1 MGFLIAAI
9 IIFALVQR
17 RKYRRIYRDYKRG
30 CKHDKWSRRWERMQ
44 AHGDARNE
52 TGRGNYDKWDKW
64 SRQWQDWERWAEDA
78 RHQAADAGQKIA
90 STLEMA
96 EAKIRREA
104 ERLRGGAPGGAPKP
118 GADAASQSS
127 KASKRSESEQPA
139 GFDQDREQELDSDE
153 ERKAYQRARRRAAR
167 EAGFYIHL
175 MWYGIVIGSLL
186 VVNLVVSPAFE
197 WWIFPALG
205 WGIGLASH
213 FGAVYGWRWIHERV
227 FQPAVQR
234 EVQREVTREK
244 EALRTEKQASLD
256 ELTASFAHEI
266 RNPIAAA
273 KSLVQQMGEDPISN
287 ENVEYAKVALD
298 ELERVERS
306 VSHLLKYAKE
316 TDYVFENVGLAS
328 VLDHAL
334 TEMRAKLEAN
344 HVSVSRNYIGGP
356 TVRADADKLRQ
367 VFTNVIDNAIDAME
381 SNAGERRLEF
391 GIRSLYPGTA
401 TVVIRDNGCG
411 IPEDKLAKI
420 FNPFYTTKKNGT
432 GLGMGIAK
440 KVMDAHSGR
449 IEVQSKPGTGTEFRL
464 SIPLADAIRTQN
476 QSDESDQ
483 SNPAGFNYASPSDLE
498 RPSANPPDM
507 PQEMAQDTSQDV
519 LDDISPDILDDKRDG
534 THATG
539 AGGNGRPTNRPPAG
553 AGERR

>member
-1 MGFLIAAI
+1 MGLLIAAI
-9 IIFALVQR
+9 IIFAVIQR
-17 RKYRRIYRDYKRG
+17 NRYRRLGTGK
-30 CKHDKWSRRWERMQ
+30 CDKWSRRWDRIQ
-44 AHGDARNE
+44 SRDDAK
-52 TGRGNYDKWDKW
+52 TQGGRSANDKWDKW

-78 RHQAADAGQKIA
+78 RHQAADVGHKVANKI
-90 STLEMA
+90 EMA
-96 EAKIRREA
+96 EAKLRREA
-104 ERLRGGAPGGAPKP
+104 ERLRGGAPRPGGAT
-118 GADAASQSS
+118 AASTSRPTQA
-127 KASKRSESEQPA
+127 ASA
-139 GFDQDREQELDSDE
+139 TDREPQRDSDDD
-153 ERKAYQRARRRAAR
+153 ERKAYERARRRAAR
-167 EAGFYIHL
+167 EAGFYVHL

-186 VVNLVVSPAFE
+186 VLNLVVSPGFE
-197 WWIFPALG
+197 WWVFPALG

-227 FQPAVQR
+227 FEPAVQR

-244 EALRTEKQASLD
+244 EVLRTEKQASLD

-273 KSLVQQMGEDPISN
+273 KSLVQQMGEDPTSN
-287 ENVEYAKVALD
+287 ENVEYARVALD

-316 TDYVFENVGLAS
+316 TDYSFENVGLAS
-328 VLDHAL
+328 VLDAAL

-344 HVSVSRNYIGGP
+344 KVSVSRSYIGGP

-391 GIRSLYPGTA
+391 GIVSLHPGAA

-411 IPEDKLAKI
+411 IAEDRLAKI

-449 IEVQSKPGTGTEFRL
+449 IEVQSEPGTGTEFRL
-464 SIPLADAIRTQN
+464 LIPLADAVRAR
-476 QSDESDQ
+476 DQ
-483 SNPAGFNYASPSDLE
+483 SGETGLQDHPDPDGDDAIAHRGVTQEPADSK
-498 RPSANPPDM
+498 
-507 PQEMAQDTSQDV
+507 PQQ
-519 LDDISPDILDDKRDG
+519 
-534 THATG
+534 
-539 AGGNGRPTNRPPAG
+539 AGI
-553 AGERR
+553 GERR

>member
-1 MGFLIAAI
+1 MGLLIVAI

-17 RKYRRIYRDYKRG
+17 RKYRRIYRGYKR
-30 CKHDKWSRRWERMQ
+30 DKWSRRWERMQ
-44 AHGDARNE
+44 ADEVKNQNGQHGQAPN
-52 TGRGNYDKWDKW
+52 DKWDKW
-64 SRQWQDWERWAEDA
+64 SRQWQDWERWAHDA
-78 RHQAADAGQKIA
+78 RHQAAEVGHKVA
-90 STLEMA
+90 SKLEMA
-96 EAKIRREA
+96 EAKLRREA
-104 ERLRGGAPGGAPKP
+104 DRLRGGAAKP
-118 GADAASQSS
+118 GDSAASQSDNAS
-127 KASKRSESEQPA
+127 KAPGSDRPGESAQNRNA
-139 GFDQDREQELDSDE
+139 KLDSE
-153 ERKAYQRARRRAAR
+153 EQRKAYQRARRRAAH
-167 EAGFYIHL
+167 EAGFYLHL

-186 VVNLVVSPAFE
+186 ILNLIVSPSFE

-227 FQPAVQR
+227 FEPAVQR

-316 TDYVFENVGLAS
+316 TDYSFENVGLAA
-328 VLDHAL
+328 VLDRAL

-344 HVSVSRNYIGGP
+344 QVSVSRNYIGGP
-356 TVRADADKLRQ
+356 TIRADADKLRQ
-367 VFTNVIDNAIDAME
+367 VFTNVIDNATDAME
-381 SNAGERRLEF
+381 SKTGERRLEF
-391 GIRSLYPGTA
+391 GIVSLYPGTA

-411 IPEDKLAKI
+411 IAEDKLAKI

-440 KVMDAHSGR
+440 KVMDAHSGQ

-464 SIPLADAIRTQN
+464 SIPLADAGRDQN
-476 QSDESDQ
+476 P
-483 SNPAGFNYASPSDLE
+483 NLAGFNHASASDAE
-498 RPSANPPDM
+498 RASANPREVPGDERSAAHAPD
-507 PQEMAQDTSQDV
+507 
-519 LDDISPDILDDKRDG
+519 
-534 THATG
+534 
-539 AGGNGRPTNRPPAG
+539 AGDNGRPANGLRAG

>member
-1 MGFLIAAI
+1 MGFLIVAI

-17 RKYRRIYRDYKRG
+17 RKYRRIYRGYKR
-30 CKHDKWSRRWERMQ
+30 DKWSRRWERTQSHEDATGGTGQ
-44 AHGDARNE
+44 ASQAPN
-52 TGRGNYDKWDKW
+52 DKWDKW
-64 SRQWQDWERWAEDA
+64 SRQWQDWERWVHDA
-78 RHQAADAGQKIA
+78 RHQAADVGQKVA
-90 STLEMA
+90 SKLEMA
-96 EAKIRREA
+96 EAKLRREA
-104 ERLRGGAPGGAPKP
+104 ERLRGGAAKPGGS
-118 GADAASQSS
+118 AASQSS
-127 KASKRSESEQPA
+127 KAPGPDRPGEFKQGHE
-139 GFDQDREQELDSDE
+139 QDRESELDSEE

-167 EAGFYIHL
+167 EAGFYVHL
-175 MWYGIVIGSLL
+175 MWYGVVIGSLL
-186 VVNLVVSPAFE
+186 MVNLIVSPSFE
-197 WWIFPALG
+197 WWIFPAVG
-205 WGIGLASH
+205 WGIGLVSH

-227 FQPAVQR
+227 FEPAVQR
-234 EVQREVTREK
+234 EVRREVTREK
-244 EALRTEKQASLD
+244 EVLRTEKQASLD

-316 TDYVFENVGLAS
+316 TDYSFENVGLAS

-344 HVSVSRNYIGGP
+344 QVSVSRNYIGGP

-381 SNAGERRLEF
+381 SNTGERRLEF

-411 IPEDKLAKI
+411 IAEDKLAKI

-464 SIPLADAIRTQN
+464 SIPLADAMRA
-476 QSDESDQ
+476 QSQSDQ
-483 SNPAGFNYASPSDLE
+483 SDPSDLSPSDADQASAKPAQVPGNE
-498 RPSANPPDM
+498 RSASRAPD
-507 PQEMAQDTSQDV
+507 
-519 LDDISPDILDDKRDG
+519 
-534 THATG
+534 
-539 AGGNGRPTNRPPAG
+539 AGDNGRSTNPLPAG